1 MTDHTDQIQNTGRM
15 RLVFNTLGEKKK
27 ALATLAGVSNI
38 VVCNCGFLFSEVGG
52 KCFLFKCLIAK
63 PEELLGEAKAPISS
77 VSLASTRSCLSI
89 LSMQITHLIKPGA
102 L

>member
-27 ALATLAGVSNI
+27 ALATLAGMSNI

-52 KCFLFKCLIAK
+52 KYFLFKCLITK
-63 PEELLGEAKAPISS
+63 PEELLGETKAPISS
-77 VSLASTRSCLSI
+77 VSLTSARSCVFVISLW
-89 LSMQITHLIKPGA
+89 ITHLIKPGA